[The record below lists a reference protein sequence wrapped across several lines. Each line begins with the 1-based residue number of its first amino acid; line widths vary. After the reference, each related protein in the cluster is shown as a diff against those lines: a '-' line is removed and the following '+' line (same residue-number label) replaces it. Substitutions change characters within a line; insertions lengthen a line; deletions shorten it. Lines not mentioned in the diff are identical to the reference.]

1 MKFLSPDARPLRAI
15 SLLAAGVIGL
25 AGDSTWAQSFPS
37 KPVRMILP
45 SSAGSGSDTIG
56 RIVAAGYTQLTG
68 QQVVVENRPGGGSN
82 IGATVAA
89 KAPADGYSLFQANI
103 AHAANVTVYR
113 NLQYDLM
120 RDFTAVTQ
128 LATAPS
134 ILVVHPSLPVKTVAD
149 LVKLAKTKPELISY
163 SSTGSGAP
171 TNIAGLLFAEQASI
185 KFLHI
190 PYRGGAEAL
199 NAVISGEVAV
209 YFAPLATALQQVR
222 ERRLRALAVTSATRP
237 ALVPEY
243 PTIAELGFK
252 DYQTGQWYGILVPAK
267 TSREIVTALH
277 GQFVAVLKLPEIAKR
292 LTDLGYV
299 IIGDQPEQFSE
310 HIKSEISKLG
320 KVMRNVTPE

>member
-1 MKFLSPDARPLRAI
+1 MNSPTFDLRISCAR
-15 SLLAAGVIGL
+15 SLLLAGVLGL
-25 AGDSTWAQSFPS
+25 AGFCAWAQPFPA

-89 KAPADGYSLFQANI
+89 KSPADGYALFQANI

-113 NLQYDLM
+113 NLQYDLL
-120 RDFTAVTQ
+120 RDFAPVTQ

-134 ILVVHPSLPVKTVAD
+134 ILVVHPSLPVKSVAE
-149 LVKLAKTKPELISY
+149 LVRLARSKPELISY

-171 TNIAGLLFAEQASI
+171 TNIAALLFAEQAGV
-185 KFLHI
+185 KFLHV

-199 NAVISGEVAV
+199 NAVISGEVAA

-243 PTIAELGFK
+243 PTIAELGYK
-252 DYQTGQWYGILVPAK
+252 GYQTGQWYGILVPAK
-267 TSREIVTALH
+267 TPREIVTALH
-277 GQFVAVLKLPEIAKR
+277 SQFVAVLKLPDIARR
-292 LTDLGYV
+292 LNDLGYV
-299 IIGDQPEQFSE
+299 IIGDQPEQFAE
-310 HIKSEISKLG
+310 HLKSEIQKLG
-320 KVMRNVTPE
+320 GILRNVAPE

>member
-113 NLQYDLM
+113 NM
-120 RDFTAVTQ
+120 ICCA
-128 LATAPS
+128 
-134 ILVVHPSLPVKTVAD
+134 ISL
-149 LVKLAKTKPELISY
+149 
-163 SSTGSGAP
+163 
-171 TNIAGLLFAEQASI
+171 
-185 KFLHI
+185 
-190 PYRGGAEAL
+190 R
-199 NAVISGEVAV
+199 
-209 YFAPLATALQQVR
+209 
-222 ERRLRALAVTSATRP
+222 
-237 ALVPEY
+237 
-243 PTIAELGFK
+243 
-252 DYQTGQWYGILVPAK
+252 
-267 TSREIVTALH
+267 
-277 GQFVAVLKLPEIAKR
+277 
-292 LTDLGYV
+292 
-299 IIGDQPEQFSE
+299 
-310 HIKSEISKLG
+310 
-320 KVMRNVTPE
+320 